1 MLGRLNDLPR
11 IAQLARERSA
21 FCLSSLLIP
30 HSIYC
35 GYLHVSK
42 DENASMIAFPSKY
55 FYILK
60 YFRGFLYSKILQRV
74 F

>member
-1 MLGRLNDLPR
+1 MLSRLNDLPS

-21 FCLSSLLIP
+21 FCLSSLLFP

-35 GYLHVSK
+35 GYLHVNK
-42 DENASMIAFPSKY
+42 DENASIVAFPSKY

-60 YFRGFLYSKILQRV
+60 YFRGFLYFKIPQRV